1 MTNQRYFTVE
11 GSTRTYDRN
20 KLLTVLL
27 FALMLAL
34 LQVSSVNNLLP
45 SIQDGLSA
53 SDSDLQWVLSGYALA
68 YGVILIPAGRFGD
81 IFGRCGGFSTGIA
94 LFALTSLGCG
104 LAPSSLLLNV
114 MRIAQGFAAG
124 VFSPQVAALIQS
136 YYEGRDRAKAFGIMG
151 LVISASVAI
160 GPILSGVFVAVLGA
174 EQGWRWSFL
183 INLPLGLLLLGLS
196 LLWLPFGKERRT
208 MGQKRRQSA
217 PKRPEA
223 EDDAV
228 ASGQAKAAATGGHER
243 PKVDLDPV
251 GNILVVVLV
260 LTIMLPFMTGYWW
273 RWFLLLVAVALAG
286 LWIAWE
292 KAYKRRGG
300 FPMVDL
306 SLFSVHTYTYCT
318 ATTALQFLGSTSIFV
333 IVALFL
339 QQGLGYSA
347 LTTGLI
353 GLPNTILSAY
363 FALWSGKRSFD
374 RGAQIQVLALVLA
387 LGGILVSIP
396 AAYAVARGIH
406 PILLAG
412 TLTFVGVGLGMIGSA
427 NQTQAMLEIEPA
439 KAGTAGAVQQ
449 TSQRIT
455 TAIGNAMITAVF
467 FAAHGAGATP
477 TDWSRGFSLGLGV
490 IALALTAALVVALV
504 YMRKYPHAGP
514 DLAARRD

>member
-20 KLLTVLL
+20 KLLAVLL

-45 SIQDGLSA
+45 SIQEGLGA

-104 LAPSSLLLNV
+104 LAPNAFLLNV
-114 MRIAQGFAAG
+114 MRLAQGFSAG
-124 VFSPQVAALIQS
+124 VFSPQVTALIQS
-136 YYEGRDRAKAFGIMG
+136 YYEGRDRAKAFGTMG
-151 LVISASVAI
+151 LVISASVAV
-160 GPILSGVFVAVLGA
+160 GPILSGLFVATLGA

-183 INLPLGLLLLGLS
+183 INFPLGLFLLALS
-196 LLWLPFGKERRT
+196 LVWLPFGKERRS
-208 MGQKRRQSA
+208 MGRKSGQPAPADSGARGEAVAPAAEQESA
-217 PKRPEA
+217 PA
-223 EDDAV
+223 
-228 ASGQAKAAATGGHER
+228 GQAR

-260 LTIMLPFMTGYWW
+260 LAIMLPFMTGFRW
-273 RWFLLLVAVALAG
+273 RWFLLPAAAVLAWI
-286 LWIAWE
+286 WIAWE

-306 SLFSVHTYTYCT
+306 SLFSVRTYTYCT

-333 IVALFL
+333 IVAMFL
-339 QQGLGYSA
+339 QQGMGYSA

-353 GLPNTILSAY
+353 GLPNTFVSAY
-363 FALWSGKRSFD
+363 FALWSGRRSFD
-374 RGAQIQVLALVLA
+374 RGAQIQVFALAFA
-387 LGGILVSIP
+387 LGGVLISIP

-412 TLTFVGVGLGMIGSA
+412 TLTFVGAGLGMIGSA
-427 NQTQAMLEIEPA
+427 NQTQSMLEIEPA
-439 KAGTAGAVQQ
+439 RAGTASAVQQ

-467 FAAHGAGATP
+467 FAAHGAGTDP
-477 TDWSRGFSLGLGV
+477 TDWFRGFSLGLAV
-490 IALALTAALVVALV
+490 IATALAGALVLAVV

-514 DLAARRD
+514 DLAAKRD